1 MEFNGNKLTWTAFKD
16 YWSKKLVGG
25 WDYDDTQN
33 KLNESQ
39 AKKFEKIWGK
49 VGPIYCN
56 KRGLLYTA
64 YTGQINKKK
73 EMIKDAHFIFALD
86 GSWSMGG

>member
-33 KLNESQ
+33 KLNES
-39 AKKFEKIWGK
+39 
-49 VGPIYCN
+49 
-56 KRGLLYTA
+56 
-64 YTGQINKKK
+64 
-73 EMIKDAHFIFALD
+73 
-86 GSWSMGG
+86 